1 MASPTYEI
9 SDPAYCK
16 AVLHASKYVTAVSG
30 LLLGRSVDDTT
41 VTIVDALP
49 TCHSAAAQFTTPL
62 AETALLLA
70 KSVSQARNLEIVGVY
85 FGNEIAGDRSIGV
98 VPTRLADR
106 VREQFSQA
114 CLLMIEA
121 PKLAP
126 AERVKNHCF
135 RVCARSGTQTGT
147 WGKATL
153 PDESLVVSEGL
164 LQKCDNLICTTSA
177 VQGIADFEDHCADPA
192 NDWFNENVLS
202 FDGEFAYK
210 PKEKK
215 T

>member
-1 MASPTYEI
+1 MTAPTYQI

-16 AVLHASKYVTAVSG
+16 VVLHASKYMTAVSG
-30 LLLGRSVDDTT
+30 LLLGRLEGDNT
-41 VTIVDALP
+41 VAIVDALP
-49 TCHSAAAQFTTPL
+49 MCHSAGAQFTTPL

-70 KSVSQARNLEIVGVY
+70 QNASQARELEIVGVY

-106 VREQFSQA
+106 VREKIPQA

-126 AERVKNHCF
+126 AVRVKEHCF
-135 RVCARSGTQTGT
+135 RVCARSDTHTGT

-153 PDESLVVSEGL
+153 PDASLVVSEKL
-164 LQKCDNLICTTSA
+164 LQKCDNLIRTTSA

-192 NDWFNENVLS
+192 NDWFNKNVLS

-210 PKEKK
+210 PKEKDS
-215 T
+215 